1 MRDPTR
7 LEVINSIIQ
16 GIRKTQEDY
25 KKAYMSDI
33 CSSYAPEYL
42 MTVYIF
48 QSILELKEKCNCTYG
63 LSLEESVYELATSLG
78 VRPPYPKDAR
88 VYGYCDLSL
97 RDINNK
103 PRAAIEVKKYAWGY
117 PEDLGRLAYLVEKGL
132 EFGVFASCWF
142 EEVEDNNHKEAEDR
156 LKEEIQCIHE
166 HIHEHIKKDVRRR
179 YSRLLI
185 ERELG
190 NIERLVLEG
199 EALGQKEESMWC
211 PVCFVVYRKEDQ

>member
-1 MRDPTR
+1 MRDPAR

-16 GIRKTQEDY
+16 GIRKAQEDY
-25 KKAYMSDI
+25 KKAYMSHI

-48 QSILELKEKCNCTYG
+48 QSILELKEECNCTYG
-63 LSLEESVYELATSLG
+63 LSLEEPVKELATSLG
-78 VRPPYPKDAR
+78 ARPRYPKDAR
-88 VYGYCDLSL
+88 VYGYCDLLL
-97 RDINNK
+97 RDINDK
-103 PRAAIEVKKYAWGY
+103 PRAAIEVKKYAWDY

-142 EEVEDNNHKEAEDR
+142 EEVKDNNHKEAEDR

-166 HIHEHIKKDVRRR
+166 HIRKHIRRR
-179 YSRLLI
+179 YNKLLI

-199 EALGQKEESMWC
+199 ETLDQKEESRWC